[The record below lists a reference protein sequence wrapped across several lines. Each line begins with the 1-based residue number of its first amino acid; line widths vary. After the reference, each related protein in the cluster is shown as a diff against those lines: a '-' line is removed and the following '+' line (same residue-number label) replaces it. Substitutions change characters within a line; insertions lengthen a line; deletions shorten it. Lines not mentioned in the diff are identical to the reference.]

1 MMIFFLYVSY
11 NNSDWKRNMKITKLS
26 WRNLWRNPT
35 RTNVTISAVALCI
48 AVLIIFQSMIV
59 GLIEKAKF
67 TTTNLIIGEVQ
78 IHAEGYLDDRSI
90 YKSLQNTEE
99 IHLIAKE
106 NNIGLVERSYGF
118 GLISSGTKSA
128 GTQFWGINPE
138 SELQHFDFAN
148 HIDKGNFL
156 TNTSLK
162 KIVLGRKL
170 ANSIAAD
177 IGTELVVF
185 VQGADGSLGNELFY
199 VAGILKNM
207 ADNVDRGAAMILR
220 KDFDILFSAN
230 NLIHEIALNSKGR
243 LESEEIQKLL
253 SAKTIGVD
261 VETWQQLMPTI
272 ALMTEK
278 MSVFMRTFFS
288 LIFGIAAS
296 LGVMNTMIMSTYDR
310 MREFGIIRAIG
321 TTPWRILKQISLEA
335 ILLTTIASVIGV
347 VVGLSVALYF
357 QKYGFDVS
365 GGGNMSF
372 GGVVMDPVWRASVSV
387 GIVLLPVVLLM
398 LVSIVASIYPA
409 SIAARIKPVEAIHYK
424 P

>member
-1 MMIFFLYVSY
+1 M
-11 NNSDWKRNMKITKLS
+11 NGKRDMKITKLS

-35 RTNVTISAVALCI
+35 RTNVTILAVSLCI

-67 TTTNLIIGEVQ
+67 TTTNLVIGEVQ
-78 IHAEGYLDDRSI
+78 VHAEGYLDDRSI

-128 GTQFWGINPE
+128 GTQFWGINPK

-170 ANSIAAD
+170 ASSIAAD

-199 VAGILKNM
+199 VVGILKNM

-220 KDFDILFSAN
+220 EDFDILFSAN

-243 LESEEIQKLL
+243 FESEEIQKLL
-253 SAKTIGVD
+253 SARTADVD

-272 ALMTEK
+272 ALLTEK

-321 TTPWRILKQISLEA
+321 TTPWRILKQVSLEA

-365 GGGNMSF
+365 GDGNMSF
-372 GGVVMDPVWRASVSV
+372 GGVVMDPVWKASVSV
-387 GIVLLPVVLLM
+387 GIVLLPIVLLM

>member
-1 MMIFFLYVSY
+1 
-11 NNSDWKRNMKITKLS
+11 MKITKLS

-67 TTTNLIIGEVQ
+67 TTTNLVIGEVQ
-78 IHAEGYLDDRSI
+78 VHAEGYLDDRSI

-99 IHLIAKE
+99 IHLVAKE

-128 GTQFWGINPE
+128 GTQFWGIDPE

-156 TNTSLK
+156 TNASLN

-170 ANSIAAD
+170 ASSIAAD

-207 ADNVDRGAAMILR
+207 ADNVDRGAAMILK

-243 LESEEIQKLL
+243 FESEEIQNLL
-253 SAKTIGVD
+253 STRTTDVD

-321 TTPWRILKQISLEA
+321 TTPWKILKQMSLEA

-372 GGVVMDPVWRASVSV
+372 GGVVMDPIWKASVSV

>member
-1 MMIFFLYVSY
+1 M
-11 NNSDWKRNMKITKLS
+11 NGKRDMKITKLS

-35 RTNVTISAVALCI
+35 RTNVTILAVSLCV

-67 TTTNLIIGEVQ
+67 TTTNLVIGEVQ
-78 IHAEGYLDDRSI
+78 VHAESYLDDRSI

-170 ANSIAAD
+170 ASSIAAD

-243 LESEEIQKLL
+243 FESEEIQKLL
-253 SAKTIGVD
+253 SARTADVD

-365 GGGNMSF
+365 GSGNMSF
-372 GGVVMDPVWRASVSV
+372 GGVVMDPVWRGSVSV

-398 LVSIVASIYPA
+398 SVSVVASIYPA

>member
-1 MMIFFLYVSY
+1 M
-11 NNSDWKRNMKITKLS
+11 NGKRDMKITKLS

-35 RTNVTISAVALCI
+35 RTNVTILAVSLCI

-67 TTTNLIIGEVQ
+67 TTTNLVIGEVQ
-78 IHAEGYLDDRSI
+78 VHAEGYLDDRSI

-170 ANSIAAD
+170 ASSIAAD

-220 KDFDILFSAN
+220 EDFDILFSTN

-243 LESEEIQKLL
+243 FESEEIQKLL
-253 SAKTIGVD
+253 SAKTTGVD

-278 MSVFMRTFFS
+278 MIVFMRTLFS
-288 LIFGIAAS
+288 LIFAIAAS
-296 LGVMNTMIMSTYDR
+296 LGIRNTMLMATYDR

-321 TTPWRILKQISLEA
+321 TTPWRIIKQVSLESL
-335 ILLTTIASVIGV
+335 LLTIIASVIGV
-347 VVGLSVALYF
+347 VVGLSGALYF

-372 GGVVMDPVWRASVSV
+372 GGVVMDPVWKASVSV
-387 GIVLLPVVLLM
+387 GIVFLPVVLMM
-398 LVSIVASIYPA
+398 LISIVASIYPA

>member
-1 MMIFFLYVSY
+1 MTILSVS
-11 NNSDWKRNMKITKLS
+11 
-26 WRNLWRNPT
+26 
-35 RTNVTISAVALCI
+35 LCI

-59 GLIEKAKF
+59 GLIEKTKF

-78 IHAEGYLDDRSI
+78 VHAEGYLDDRSI

-99 IHLIAKE
+99 IHLVAKE

-128 GTQFWGINPE
+128 GTQFWGIDPE

-156 TNTSLK
+156 TNASLN

-170 ANSIAAD
+170 ASSIAAD

-207 ADNVDRGAAMILR
+207 ADNVDRGAAMILK

-243 LESEEIQKLL
+243 FESEEIQNLL
-253 SAKTIGVD
+253 STRTTDVD

-321 TTPWRILKQISLEA
+321 TTPWRILKQVSLEA

-347 VVGLSVALYF
+347 VVGLSIALYF

-372 GGVVMDPVWRASVSV
+372 GGVVMDPIWRASVSV

>member
-1 MMIFFLYVSY
+1 
-11 NNSDWKRNMKITKLS
+11 MKITKLS

-67 TTTNLIIGEVQ
+67 TTTNLVIGEVQ
-78 IHAEGYLDDRSI
+78 VHAEGYLDDRSI

-99 IHLIAKE
+99 IHLVAKE

-128 GTQFWGINPE
+128 GTQFWGIDPE

-156 TNTSLK
+156 TNASLN

-170 ANSIAAD
+170 ASSIAAD

-207 ADNVDRGAAMILR
+207 ADNVDRGAAMILK

-243 LESEEIQKLL
+243 FESEEIQNLL
-253 SAKTIGVD
+253 SARTTDVD

-321 TTPWRILKQISLEA
+321 TTPWRILKQMSLEA

-372 GGVVMDPVWRASVSV
+372 GGVVMDPIWKASVSV

>member
-1 MMIFFLYVSY
+1 
-11 NNSDWKRNMKITKLS
+11 MKITKLS

-35 RTNVTISAVALCI
+35 RSNVTILAVSLCI

-67 TTTNLIIGEVQ
+67 TTTNLVIGEVQ
-78 IHAEGYLDDRSI
+78 VHAEGYLDDRSI

-99 IHLIAKE
+99 IRLVAKE

-177 IGTELVVF
+177 IGAELVVF

-207 ADNVDRGAAMILR
+207 ADNIDRGAAMILR
-220 KDFDILFSAN
+220 EDFNVLFSAN

-321 TTPWRILKQISLEA
+321 TTPWRILKQVSLEA
-335 ILLTTIASVIGV
+335 ILLTTIASVIGAV
-347 VVGLSVALYF
+347 IGLSIALYF

-372 GGVVMDPVWRASVSV
+372 GGVVMDPVWKASVSV

>member
-1 MMIFFLYVSY
+1 
-11 NNSDWKRNMKITKLS
+11 MKIIKVS
-26 WRNLWRNPT
+26 WRNLWRNPI
-35 RTNVTISAVALCI
+35 RTNVTISAVAICI
-48 AVLIIFQSMIV
+48 AILIIFQSMIV

-67 TTTNLIIGEVQ
+67 NTTNLIIGEVQ
-78 IHAEGYLDDRSI
+78 VHAEDYLDDRSI
-90 YKSLQNTEE
+90 YKSLQNIEE
-99 IHLIAKE
+99 IHSVAKE

-162 KIVLGRKL
+162 KIVLGKKL
-170 ANSIAAD
+170 ASSIAAD

-199 VAGILKNM
+199 VSGILKNV
-207 ADNVDRGAAMILR
+207 ADNIDRGAAMILR
-220 KDFDILFSAN
+220 EDFDILFSAN

-243 LESEEIQKLL
+243 LESEEIQKLV
-253 SAKTIGVD
+253 SAKTTGVD

-278 MSVFMRTFFS
+278 MIVFMRTLFS

-321 TTPWRILKQISLEA
+321 TTPWRILKQVSLEA

-365 GGGNMSF
+365 GSGNMSF
-372 GGVVMDPVWRASVSV
+372 GGVVMDPIWRASVSV
-387 GIVLLPVVLLM
+387 GIVFLPVVLMM
-398 LVSIVASIYPA
+398 LISIVASIYPA

>member
-1 MMIFFLYVSY
+1 M
-11 NNSDWKRNMKITKLS
+11 NGKRDMKITKLS

-35 RTNVTISAVALCI
+35 RTNVTILAVSLCI

-67 TTTNLIIGEVQ
+67 TTTNLVIGEVQ
-78 IHAEGYLDDRSI
+78 VHAEGYLDDRSI

-170 ANSIAAD
+170 ASSIAAD

-220 KDFDILFSAN
+220 EDFDILFSTN

-243 LESEEIQKLL
+243 FESEEIQKLL
-253 SAKTIGVD
+253 SARTADVD

-272 ALMTEK
+272 ALLTEK

-321 TTPWRILKQISLEA
+321 TTPWRILKQVSLEA
-335 ILLTTIASVIGV
+335 ILLTTIASVIGA

-372 GGVVMDPVWRASVSV
+372 GGVVMDPVWKASVSV
-387 GIVLLPVVLLM
+387 GIVLLPIVLLM